1 MQFTF
6 SPLKC
11 LIIKIIAFPVR
22 VNEFNE
28 RSQIYNSNR
37 NLVQLESKV
46 EFQPHSF
53 VSNSMSAIISR
64 DKRHVA

>member
-1 MQFTF
+1 M
-6 SPLKC
+6 
-11 LIIKIIAFPVR
+11 R